1 MLGWQ
6 IYINRHQIDRGA
18 CESGLRDE
26 TLIATW
32 ETSIN
37 GRHWL
42 ESLVKEGK
50 AKELP
55 GDYCIRRYSVK
66 AKNLLPVIGTL
77 HKNNERPIVVGEGED
92 QFSVFNR
99 NIKIYQSR
107 IDECPPDELLF
118 IETWDLS

>member
-6 IYINRHQIDRGA
+6 IYINRHQIDRGT

-32 ETSIN
+32 KTGIN

-42 ESLVKEGK
+42 ESLVKEAK
-50 AKELP
+50 ADELP

-66 AKNLLPVIGTL
+66 AKILLPIIGFLPNTL
-77 HKNNERPIVVGEGED
+77 DGPRIVGEDYVDLGGYNKD
-92 QFSVFNR
+92 
-99 NIKIYQSR
+99 IKIYQSR